1 MMSNEQM
8 HRTAPPRR
16 GVDGG
21 PIRRVITI
29 SLFLLLVVAAA
40 VLAVEVEE
48 TTSSIKMSKSVLAEG
63 SSNTSPSTYRKTAA
77 QHQDQHVHTSWRPQ
91 RHGMLA
97 CSPGQGHTVFF
108 RPLWSVALG
117 LCCHTNR
124 SAVSLNFLL
133 AALSSARRSC
143 RFGGLCLRASDN
155 AGPSAMVCGVLDC
168 TCELLTGSRGVTA
181 AQAVEGRPLSPGL
194 TSTDRLWPFS
204 ANGVQAEAP
213 LPRACTTDYC

>member
-48 TTSSIKMSKSVLAEG
+48 TTSSIKMSKSVHPEG

-77 QHQDQHVHTSWRPQ
+77 QHQDQHVHTSSMPAKIQ
-91 RHGMLA
+91 EESQA
-97 CSPGQGHTVFF
+97 
-108 RPLWSVALG
+108 
-117 LCCHTNR
+117 TNTYR
-124 SAVSLNFLL
+124 CN
-133 AALSSARRSC
+133 LSTEPFSYRKYNAYT
-143 RFGGLCLRASDN
+143 SDN
-155 AGPSAMVCGVLDC
+155 STGIRKDC
-168 TCELLTGSRGVTA
+168 LL
-181 AQAVEGRPLSPGL
+181 L
-194 TSTDRLWPFS
+194 
-204 ANGVQAEAP
+204 
-213 LPRACTTDYC
+213 